1 MKEEKEITIYDL
13 ARHLKISAATVS
25 RSLKDHPGISK
36 STKKKVQEAAK
47 EMGYRSNTFA
57 RNLRKQKTNTIGVIV
72 PRLNSYFV
80 SSAIAG
86 MEKIANENGY
96 NLIISQSLESV
107 KKEIANTIT
116 MFNSRVD
123 GLLVSLA
130 YDTENMEHFNVF
142 FDKNIPVVFFDRV
155 YEDNRCLNVIIDNY
169 KNAYDIT
176 THLIDQGCQR
186 IMHIAGS
193 LIRNVY
199 SERCRGYKDALRKA
213 GIAIEEDL
221 IVVNALNEESGKEV
235 GKKIVEMSNR
245 PDAVFVANDVCA
257 ANCMQ
262 VIKAA
267 GLSIPGN
274 IAFAGFNNDPISK
287 IVEPN
292 LTTVNYPCYDMGEMA
307 MRNLIDHLTGDG
319 NINNTNKIILRSEI
333 VIRKSSLKKVA
344 VDSWQ

>member
-1 MKEEKEITIYDL
+1 MKDEKEITIYDL

-36 STKKKVQEAAK
+36 STKKKVQDAAK
-47 EMGYRSNTFA
+47 EMGYRSNNFA

-72 PRLNSYFV
+72 PKLNSYFV

-96 NLIISQSLESV
+96 NLIISQSQESV
-107 KKEIANTIT
+107 KKEIANTVT

-130 YDTENMEHFNVF
+130 FDTENMDHFDLF
-142 FDKNIPVVFFDRV
+142 IDKNIPVVFFDRV
-155 YEDNRCLNVIIDNY
+155 YEDSRCLNIVIDNY

-176 THLIDQGCQR
+176 SHLIEQGCKR
-186 IMHIAGS
+186 IMHIAGN
-193 LIRNVY
+193 LTRNVY
-199 SERCRGYKDALRKA
+199 AERCRGYKDALRDA
-213 GIAIEEDL
+213 GYAIDDDLL
-221 IVVNALNEESGKEV
+221 IVNELSEEAGKEL
-235 GKKIVEMSNR
+235 GKKILLMDNK

-267 GLSIPGN
+267 GYSIPHD

-287 IVEPN
+287 IIEPN
-292 LTTVNYPCYDMGEMA
+292 LTTVNYPCYNMGEMA
-307 MRNLIDHLTGDG
+307 MRYLITHLTEKG
-319 NINNTNKIILRSEI
+319 NINNTNKIVLRSEI
-333 VIRKSSLKKVA
+333 VVRNSSLKKQI
-344 VDSWQ
+344 D

>member
-1 MKEEKEITIYDL
+1 MKEDKEITIYDL
-13 ARHLKISAATVS
+13 AKHLKISAATVS

-47 EMGYRSNTFA
+47 EMGYRSNNFA

-72 PRLNSYFV
+72 PKLNSYFV

-130 YDTENMEHFNVF
+130 YDTENMEHFDVF

-155 YEDNRCLNVIIDNY
+155 YEDSRSLNVIIDNY
-169 KNAYDIT
+169 RNAYDVT
-176 THLIDQGCQR
+176 KHLIDEGCKR
-186 IMHIAGS
+186 IMHIAGN
-193 LIRNVY
+193 LTRNVY
-199 SERCRGYKDALRKA
+199 AERCRGYKDALRDA
-213 GIAIEEDL
+213 GFEFQDELL
-221 IVVNALNEESGKEV
+221 IVNELSEEAGKEL
-235 GKKIVEMSNR
+235 GKKIIQMPNK

-262 VIKAA
+262 VIKTA
-267 GLSIPGN
+267 GYSIPGD

-287 IVEPN
+287 IVEPH
-292 LTTVNYPCYDMGEMA
+292 LTTVNYPCYEMGEMA

-319 NINNTNKIILRSEI
+319 SISTTNKIILRSEI
-333 VIRKSSLKKVA
+333 VVRASSLKGKGGNN
-344 VDSWQ
+344 